1 MKEKRQKKKNKSLK
15 AISTI
20 FIIVMLLLGVLLVVE
35 TCYLGKIKSVKLNES
50 DISISSIPKTIE
62 NDEGK
67 EISRNEVTNILLLGV
82 DNQEDASDSII
93 VISLDDTKKQIKMS
107 SLLRDTYVF
116 YGDDKVNKLNY
127 AYHYGSAVNSVKVVN
142 EEFKLDIKD
151 FVKIDFGGLANIID
165 TIGGVEVDIKHNEV
179 SLLNSY
185 VKSMSK
191 AAEISYTPISKS
203 GKQILNG
210 QQAVA
215 YSRIRYVGNYD
226 YERTERQR
234 RVLNAVF
241 DKIKNTPITKYP
253 DLVSKLAPYLET
265 SLSNTEMLS
274 LCSKVM
280 MYGKNGIKETR
291 CPYDDLKT
299 DSEIKGIFYLKWDK
313 DKNID
318 KLHKFI
324 YTQ

>member
-1 MKEKRQKKKNKSLK
+1 MKEKKQKKKIKSLK
-15 AISTI
+15 AIG
-20 FIIVMLLLGVLLVVE
+20 IVLLLIVLLLCILLVGG
-35 TCYLGKIKSVKLNES
+35 TYYLGKIKNVKLNES
-50 DISISSIPKTIE
+50 DISVSSIPKTIE
-62 NDEGK
+62 NNEGK
-67 EISRNEVTNILLLGV
+67 EINRNEVTNILLLGV
-82 DNQEDASDSII
+82 DKQEDASDSII
-93 VISLDDTKKQIKMS
+93 VLSLDDTKKQIKMA

-116 YGDDKVNKLNY
+116 YGEDKVNKLNY
-127 AYHYGSAVNSVKVVN
+127 AYHYGGAVNSVKTVN

-151 FVKIDFGGLANIID
+151 FVKVDFGGLANIID
-165 TIGGVEVDIKHNEV
+165 SIGGVEIEIKYNEV
-179 SLLNSY
+179 SLLNSHA
-185 VKSMSK
+185 KSMSK
-191 AAEISYTPISKS
+191 VAETSYTPILKS
-203 GKQILNG
+203 GIQILNG

-241 DKIKNTPITKYP
+241 DKMKNIPITKYP
-253 DLVSKLAPYLET
+253 DLVSKLAPYLES

-274 LCSKVM
+274 LGSKIM

-299 DSEIKGIFYLKWDK
+299 DTEIKGIFYLKWEK

-318 KLHKFI
+318 KLHRFI